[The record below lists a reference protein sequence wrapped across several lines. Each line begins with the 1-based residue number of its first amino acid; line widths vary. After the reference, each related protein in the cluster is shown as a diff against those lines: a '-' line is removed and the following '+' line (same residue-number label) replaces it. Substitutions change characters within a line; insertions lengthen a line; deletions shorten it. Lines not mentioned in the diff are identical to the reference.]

1 MSNHCLFCLVD
12 LLLRNS
18 GGRYMRPNYVP
29 FVVWSAAN
37 ADGGVV
43 VGLGTE
49 SCLRSAEILSVCIV
63 CCFV

>member
-43 VGLGTE
+43 VGLAQ
-49 SCLRSAEILSVCIV
+49 SLV
-63 CCFV
+63 